1 MDDKELVNKHEIQ
14 IESLLKESEKMDKKI
29 CDIHE
34 TLTALKEN
42 VIKIEELQSQI
53 VKLSAELSEQSKSML
68 KLESERKVADANTS
82 NDIKNINTRLDSGM
96 EHFKRLDASIEKI
109 EKNNSEQYRKIVYW
123 FAGIVGTLVV
133 IYDDDKST
141 AKLDKFFPDNTAVI
155 NVYDLGDIISA

>member
-1 MDDKELVNKHEIQ
+1 MGLAMDDRELVNKHEIQ
-14 IESLLKESEKMDKKI
+14 IESLLKESEKMDNKI

-68 KLESERKVADANTS
+68 NLESERKLAYANTS

-96 EHFKRLDASIEKI
+96 EHFRRLDASIEKI
-109 EKNNSEQYRKIVYW
+109 EKNNNEQNKKSVYW
-123 FAGIVGTLVV
+123 FAGIIGTIVMGYV
-133 IYDDDKST
+133 AS
-141 AKLDKFFPDNTAVI
+141 KLGLKI
-155 NVYDLGDIISA
+155 